1 MASRKRTASK
11 QIDRTSRYVFTPP
24 TGRCASCRNSC
35 GRTFQLQLAQPQMT
49 LCCASCFWK
58 ADVADTQQQSRES
71 GQHRRKNSG
80 TQKKR
85 ILAKGSNFHR
95 VSPISKSVLLIATRL
110 CYIRD
115 VTFPDI
121 SATKWANRTNNYQ
134 ILCRVWGS
142 DKLLIHW
149 NKRVNNS
156 VPGVCWH
163 DTPFWRFGR
172 VERSPWLPDSV
183 AKMTQI
189 ASTESKRVMFWS
201 FCSDRG

>member
-71 GQHRRKNSG
+71 GQHRGKNSG

-110 CYIRD
+110 CYITETSRFLTS
-115 VTFPDI
+115 VLQSEQIGQTI
-121 SATKWANRTNNYQ
+121 IKSSAACEGQTSSWFTEIRGLTTACPGSAGTTLHFEDLDESNVRPGCRTAWQ
-134 ILCRVWGS
+134 R
-142 DKLLIHW
+142 
-149 NKRVNNS
+149 
-156 VPGVCWH
+156 WH
-163 DTPFWRFGR
+163 R
-172 VERSPWLPDSV
+172 
-183 AKMTQI
+183 
-189 ASTESKRVMFWS
+189 
-201 FCSDRG
+201 